1 VHRILFASLLACT
14 LPAAAADEALIRS
27 AIEAKLGGAKVEG
40 VQATPM
46 PGIYEVRFRSS
57 DNVQIIYTN
66 ADATHI
72 LIGRLIDVKTDRDLT
87 EDRMRKLT
95 TINMDTLP
103 YDLAVKVRRGNGK
116 RTLVIFSD
124 PHCPACKKF
133 EKELVTIDDITI
145 HYFMYPVI
153 RPELADQSRAVWCAP
168 DRSKAWLDLAL
179 RGKPIAGGP
188 TKLRCA
194 DRKGARARH
203 QARRPR
209 DADDVPRDRRA
220 PARWHDRRGAQDPAG
235 RGGEPEE
242 EVGGGSPRGQSS
254 HIAPCWR
261 MRPACAPAASPVPQK
276 KSARTAPRIAPPVS
290 CATTRRS
297 SGCVDSGIVVA
308 RNTGA
313 PSGTKRGSTA
323 IE

>member
-1 VHRILFASLLACT
+1 VHRIFLVLSLCWSF
-14 LPAAAADEALIRS
+14 AAAANEALIRS
-27 AIEAKLGGAKVEG
+27 TIESKLGGAKVEG
-40 VQATPM
+40 VQPSPL

-57 DNVQIIYTN
+57 DSVQIVYTN

-72 LIGRLIDVKTDRDLT
+72 IIGRLIEVKTDRDLT
-87 EDRMRKLT
+87 EERMRKLT

-179 RGKPIAGGP
+179 RGKPIVGAPKCDAAPIEKVVELGSKLGVRATP
-188 TKLRCA
+188 TMFLATGERL
-194 DRKGARARH
+194 
-203 QARRPR
+203 
-209 DADDVPRDRRA
+209 
-220 PARWHDRRGAQDPAG
+220 
-235 RGGEPEE
+235 RGGT
-242 EVGGGSPRGQSS
+242 S
-254 HIAPCWR
+254 
-261 MRPACAPAASPVPQK
+261 AAELKTLLDEAAKQK
-276 KSARTAPRIAPPVS
+276 K
-290 CATTRRS
+290 
-297 SGCVDSGIVVA
+297 
-308 RNTGA
+308 
-313 PSGTKRGSTA
+313 
-323 IE
+323 